1 MLAINHNEIAGLSL
15 KSRKANTTMLSQTIE
30 RLSSGLRIN
39 SAKDDAAGQA
49 IANRMFSNINAD
61 SVISRGLDDAIS
73 LAQTAEGSLS
83 DIGNMLIKAKSL
95 AIQAANGTLSPSDR
109 ESINQEYQQILA
121 TITQVSEQTEIFG
134 QYPLA
139 TDKPVLPPQLI
150 GDVPPLNNKFPL
162 AGTDYSFSS
171 GIIPLAYIPA
181 GSTNITITIDSL
193 GLDDDLQLFT
203 RDGKHLAG
211 TPLSGPDADYTW
223 VSRGITDGT
232 KATASVLT
240 AKNGFSSGA
249 VYDDSQLI
257 EGGPSWSLSGESLN
271 YNGMTITY
279 SGDGDRYEDK
289 AIGAWNDG
297 ANGSNRIERM
307 TLDTVSED
315 LLVMVVG
322 SGSFTSNITW
332 GTLPTP
338 TMTPAVPPKQ
348 SRPIEVVTSANFGEQ
363 MQTTTIE
370 PTPTDL
376 KTLQLENS
384 DMASEAGARKCMGL
398 LDAALEKV
406 SSYRGQYGAM
416 MNRFESSKA
425 VLSQQGVAMQAA
437 RSRIQDADY
446 AAEASQLARAQILAQ
461 SQNAALK
468 MANQAPQTVLE
479 LLKM

>member
-1 MLAINHNEIAGLSL
+1 MPGINHNEIAGLSL
-15 KSRKANTTMLSQTIE
+15 KSRKANSSMLSQTIE

-49 IANRMFSNINAD
+49 IANRMLANINAD
-61 SVISRGLDDAIS
+61 SVIGRGLDDAIS

-83 DIGNMLIKAKSL
+83 DIGSMLIRAKSL
-95 AIQAANGTLSPSDR
+95 AIQAANGTLSDSDLI
-109 ESINQEYQQILA
+109 SINNEYQQILA
-121 TITQVSEQTEIFG
+121 NITQVSEQTEIFG

-139 TDKPVLPPQLI
+139 TDKPVLPPLLV
-150 GDVPPLNNKFPL
+150 GDVAPLHSKFPV

-193 GLDDDLQLFT
+193 GLDDDLQIFT
-203 RDGKHLAG
+203 RDGKHLLG
-211 TPLSGPDADYTW
+211 TPLSGADADYTW
-223 VSRGITDGT
+223 VSRGINTDA
-232 KATASVLT
+232 KATSSLLT

-249 VYDDSQLI
+249 VYDGSQLVQ
-257 EGGPSWSLSGESLN
+257 GGAFWDYNGEALN
-271 YNGMTITY
+271 YNGMTMTY

-289 AIGAWNDG
+289 ASGAWNDG
-297 ANGSNRIERM
+297 ANGSNRIEHI
-307 TLDTVSED
+307 TLDTVTED

-338 TMTPAVPPKQ
+338 TITPAVPPKQ
-348 SRPIEVVTSANFGEQ
+348 SRPIDVVTSANFGEE
-363 MQTTTIE
+363 MQSTTIE

-376 KTLQLENS
+376 KTLKLENTS
-384 DMASEAGARKCMGL
+384 MINAAGANQCMGL
-398 LDAALEKV
+398 LDAALETV
-406 SSYRGQYGAM
+406 SGYRTQYGAM
-416 MNRFESSKA
+416 MNRFESHKA
-425 VLSQQGVAMQAA
+425 VLSQQSVSLQTA

-446 AAEASQLARAQILAQ
+446 AIEASQLARAQILEQ

-468 MANQAPQTVLE
+468 MANQVPQTVLE